1 MSGAKAAA
9 PWLIR
14 TYAGFG
20 DAAQTNERF
29 RENLAKGQTGL
40 SVAFDL
46 PTQNGYDPD
55 HALAAGEV
63 GGTGVAV
70 SHLGDMRRL
79 FEGLDLGRI
88 NTSMTINA
96 TAPWL
101 YALYLAV
108 AEERGVAWSSLRGTT
123 QNDLLKEYVGRGT
136 HIFEPNASLRLQT
149 DLIAFA
155 AAQTP
160 KWNPMNACGYHYME
174 SGATPAE
181 EIGFAVGNA
190 MMVLDAVRP
199 RVSAEQ
205 FATVVEQLSFFIN
218 SGIELVPEIAKVRAY
233 AKLWPAVCEEFYGLP
248 GMKWRA
254 GCQVRSLTLTE
265 QVPEVNIV
273 RIAYQSLPV
282 VLSANARVRA
292 LQLPGFREAT
302 GLPDAAEQALS
313 LRTQQVLMYETGLSD
328 YEDIFEGS
336 VVIERETAKTVEGA
350 RALALELRSQGFERS
365 IGLIA
370 RRLTQNLVEA
380 SAALERGEQ
389 IRVGVNAF
397 TGELNIARKPRY
409 EDDSAE
415 RAVGAARQVEGVQAW
430 RAQRDHAS
438 VSAARASLESA
449 ARSGGNLV
457 EASLLLAKAGGTTGE
472 WTETL
477 ARAFGG
483 RYQAPIGSDVA
494 AYRPL
499 QLPAAPRPM
508 RVFLAK
514 SGLDGHVNAVKLLA
528 YACRQAGMEVI
539 YSGLQQTPEAIVNG
553 AVQEGAEVVGISCL
567 SGAHLHV
574 AREVIASLAR
584 RGISDLPVVMGGII
598 PDHDAAAL
606 RALGIAEVFTPKDSD
621 VGRIVGR
628 LIELAEG
635 SAA

>member
-55 HALAAGEV
+55 HPLAAGEV

-108 AEERGVAWSSLRGTT
+108 ADERGVPRTALRGTT

-155 AAQTP
+155 AAETP

-199 RVSAEQ
+199 RVSEAQ

-233 AKLWPAVCEEFYGLP
+233 AKLWPAICEEFYGLP

-302 GLPDAAEQALS
+302 GLPDASEQALS
-313 LRTQQVLMYETGLSD
+313 LRTQQVLMYETGVTE

-336 VVIERETAKTVEGA
+336 IVVERETAKTVNAA
-350 RALALELRSQGFERS
+350 REVALELRTQGFERS
-365 IGLIA
+365 IGFIA

-415 RAVGAARQVEGVQAW
+415 RAVGAVRQVEGVAAW
-430 RAQRDHAS
+430 RAARDGAA
-438 VSAARASLESA
+438 VAAAREALEQA
-449 ARSGGNLV
+449 ARSGANLV

-477 ARAFGG
+477 SRAFGG

-499 QLPAAPRPM
+499 QLPVAGRPY

-539 YSGLQQTPEAIVNG
+539 YSGLQQTPEAIVAG

-574 AREVIASLAR
+574 AREVMAALAR
-584 RGISDLPVVMGGII
+584 RGVTDLPVVMGGII
-598 PDHDAAAL
+598 PDHDAEAL
-606 RALGIAEVFTPKDSD
+606 RALGIAAVFTPKDSD
-621 VGRIVGR
+621 VGQIVGS
-628 LIELAEG
+628 LIGLAQG

>member
-1 MSGAKAAA
+1 MSGAKKAA

-55 HALAAGEV
+55 HPLSAGEV

-108 AEERGVAWSSLRGTT
+108 AEEQGVPLPALRGTT

-155 AAQTP
+155 AAHTP

-233 AKLWPAVCEEFYGLP
+233 SKLWPAICEEFYGLP
-248 GMKWRA
+248 NMKWRA

-282 VLSANARVRA
+282 LLSAGARVRA

-313 LRTQQVLMYETGLSD
+313 LRTQQVLMYETGLTD

-336 VVIERETAKTVEGA
+336 VVIERETARTMAAA
-350 RALALELRSQGFERS
+350 REVALELRAQGFERS
-365 IGLIA
+365 IGFIA

-380 SAALERGEQ
+380 SAALERGERL
-389 IRVGVNAF
+389 RVGVNAF

-415 RAVGAARQVEGVQAW
+415 RAVGAARQVAGVAAW
-430 RAQRDHAS
+430 RAARDAGAVAS
-438 VSAARASLESA
+438 AREQLEAA
-449 ARSGGNLV
+449 ARSGANLV
-457 EASLLLAKAGGTTGE
+457 EASLVLAKAGGTTGE

-483 RYQAPIGSDVA
+483 RYQATIGSDVA

-499 QLPAAPRPM
+499 NLPTAARPY

-528 YACRQAGMEVI
+528 YACRQSGMEVI
-539 YSGLQQTPEAIVNG
+539 YSGLQQTPAAIVSG
-553 AVQEGAEVVGISCL
+553 AVQEGAEVIGISCL

-574 AREVIASLAR
+574 AREVMAALAA

-598 PDHDAAAL
+598 PDHDAATL
-606 RALGIAEVFTPKDSD
+606 HELGIAAVFTPKDSD
-621 VGRIVGR
+621 VGAIVGR
-628 LIELAEG
+628 LIALAEG
-635 SAA
+635 SPP